1 VRNRYV
7 LAADLGAIVLS
18 LLGAFVLRLDWFFQ
32 RLPEYTAAF
41 DFALGAA
48 LVVKPIVFYAFG
60 LYRRYWRYA
69 GLPDLLVIV
78 LAVSASAAAVA
89 LVIAGGIMAGVVPF
103 FPRSILA
110 LDWLLTLACVGGI
123 RVSIRLLSESFDAR
137 QGISGGGDQPTK
149 RVLIAG
155 AGDAGAMVVREIR
168 RNPQL
173 GMRPIGF
180 LDDQPVKLGK
190 HIYEIP
196 VLGTLA
202 DLETVVE
209 ANRIDQVVVAMP
221 KAGGAIVRTL
231 FDACHRAGVEA
242 RAVPGM
248 FELLEG
254 GVSVSRLREIDI
266 TDLLRRQPIHAAPEA
281 GLYLQGKTV
290 LVTGAGGSIGSELCR
305 QLARAQVGE
314 LILLGHGE
322 NSIFDITNRL
332 RQSHPGVTVHPV
344 IADVRDKA
352 RIEAVFAAWT
362 PSIVFHAA
370 AHKHVPL
377 MEAHPE
383 EAISNNVLGTAV
395 VVGAAIRHDVER
407 FVLIST
413 DKAVAPTSVMGASK
427 RLAERIVAQ
436 AAERHRRMFIA
447 VRFGNV
453 LGSRGSVVPY
463 FQQQIDRGGP
473 ITITHP
479 DMRRFFMTIPEAVH
493 LVVKAG
499 GLASGG
505 ELFVLNMGEPVRIV
519 DLAEDL
525 KRLSG
530 VEAANVAIV
539 YTGLRPGEK
548 LEEQLWE
555 PGSLVEAAADDDEVF
570 TVVEPIQVGD
580 GPAGGLDA
588 AIARLEDAAA
598 RGDALAIHE
607 LLSECLPTFVS
618 SWHQGLPRP
627 RQARPLL

>member
-7 LAADLGAIVLS
+7 LAADLLAVL
-18 LLGAFVLRLDWFFQ
+18 LCLIGAFVLRLDWFFQ
-32 RLPEYTAAF
+32 RQPEYTAAF
-41 DFALGAA
+41 NVA
-48 LVVKPIVFYAFG
+48 LVVGLIVKPIVYYAFG

-69 GLPDLLVIV
+69 GLPDLVVIL
-78 LAVSASAAAVA
+78 LAVSASSTAVA
-89 LVIAGGIMAGVVPF
+89 LFIAVGIMSGLVPF

-110 LDWLLTLACVGGI
+110 LDWLLTLACVGGV
-123 RVSIRLLSESFDAR
+123 RVSIRMMSESFAAR
-137 QGISGGGDQPTK
+137 HGAAFGQQPTK

-173 GMRPIGF
+173 AMRPIGF
-180 LDDQPVKLGK
+180 VDDQRLKQGK
-190 HIYEIP
+190 RIHQIP

-202 DLETVVE
+202 DVERVVE
-209 ANRIDQVVVAMP
+209 AHHIDQVVVAMP
-221 KAGGAIVRTL
+221 TAGGEVVRTL
-231 FDACHRAGVEA
+231 LDACRRAGVEA
-242 RAVPGM
+242 RALPGI

-254 GVSVSRLREIDI
+254 GVSVNRLRQIDI
-266 TDLLRRQPIHAAPEA
+266 TDLLRRQPIQASPEA
-281 GLYLQGKTV
+281 GLYLQGRTV

-322 NSIFDITNRL
+322 NSIFDVTNRL
-332 RQSHPGVTVHPV
+332 RQAYPSLTLHAV
-344 IADVRDKA
+344 IADVRDAA
-352 RIEAVFAAWT
+352 RIDAIFAAHA

-383 EAISNNVLGTAV
+383 EAITNNVQGTSIV
-395 VVGAAIRHDVER
+395 VQAAIRHDVER
-407 FVLIST
+407 FVFIST

-427 RLAERIVAQ
+427 RMAERIVAQ

-453 LGSRGSVVPY
+453 LGSRGSVVPF

-499 GLASGG
+499 GMAKAG

-530 VEAANVAIV
+530 VEANNVAIV

-548 LEEQLWE
+548 LEEHLWE
-555 PGSLVEAAADDDEVF
+555 PGSLVEAAGDDEVF
-570 TVVEPIQVGD
+570 RVVEPIESGD

-588 AIARLEDAAA
+588 AVVRLQEAAA

-618 SWHQGLPRP
+618 SWHQGLSRPRP
-627 RQARPLL
+627 ARPLL

>member
-7 LAADLGAIVLS
+7 LAADLAAIALS

-32 RLPEYTAAF
+32 QQPQYTAAF
-41 DFALGAA
+41 NFAIVASL
-48 LVVKPIVFYAFG
+48 LVKPLVFYGFG

-69 GLPDLLVIV
+69 GLTDLLVIF

-89 LVIAGGIMAGVVPF
+89 LVVAAGVLLGFVPF

-110 LDWLLTLACVGGI
+110 IDWLLTLACVGGI
-123 RVSIRLLSESFDAR
+123 RLSIRLVSESKAAR
-137 QGISGGGDQPTK
+137 PGTGPGGTPPHR

-155 AGDAGAMVVREIR
+155 AGDAGALVVREIR

-173 GMRPIGF
+173 AMRPIGF
-180 LDDQPVKLGK
+180 LDDQRAKMGK
-190 HIYEIP
+190 RIYEVP
-196 VLGTLA
+196 VLGALG
-202 DLETVVE
+202 DLETVV
-209 ANRIDQVVVAMP
+209 AAHQIDEVVVAMP
-221 KAGGAIVRTL
+221 TAGGEVVRSL
-231 FDACHRAGVEA
+231 LDACRRAGVEA
-242 RAVPGM
+242 LAVPGL

-266 TDLLRRQPIHAAPEA
+266 TDLLRRQPIHSSPEA
-281 GLYLQGKTV
+281 GLYLQGRTV
-290 LVTGAGGSIGSELCR
+290 LVTGAGGSIGGELCR
-305 QLARAQVGE
+305 QLARAQVGA
-314 LILLGHGE
+314 LVLVGHGE
-322 NSIFDITNRL
+322 NSIYDVSNRL
-332 RQSHPGVTVHPV
+332 RQSSPGVAVHPV
-344 IADVRDKA
+344 IADVRDA
-352 RIEAVFAAWT
+352 SRIDAIFAAYA
-362 PSIVFHAA
+362 PDIVFHAA

-383 EAISNNVLGTAV
+383 EAITNNVRGTAV
-395 VVGAAIRHDVER
+395 VVDAAIRHDVER

-436 AAERHRRMFIA
+436 AAERHRRPFLA

-453 LGSRGSVVPY
+453 LGSRGSVVPA
-463 FQQQIDRGGP
+463 FKAQIERGGP

-479 DMRRFFMTIPEAVH
+479 DMRRFFMTIPEAVY
-493 LVVKAG
+493 LVIKAG
-499 GLASGG
+499 GLARGG

-530 VEAANVAIV
+530 IGAHEVPIV

-548 LEEQLWE
+548 LEELLWE
-555 PGSLVEAAADDDEVF
+555 PGSLVEAADGGDEVF
-570 TVVEPIQVGD
+570 RVVEPIHTVQP
-580 GPAGGLDA
+580 PAGGLDA
-588 AIARLEDAAA
+588 AVARLDEAAA

-607 LLSECLPTFVS
+607 ILSQCLPTFVS
-618 SWHQGLPRP
+618 SWHEGTPRQRAPRP
-627 RQARPLL
+627 

>member
-7 LAADLGAIVLS
+7 LAADLLAVVMCLV
-18 LLGAFVLRLDWFFQ
+18 GAFVLRLDWFFQ
-32 RLPEYTAAF
+32 RQPEYTAAF
-41 DFALGAA
+41 NFALVAG
-48 LVVKPIVFYAFG
+48 LVVKPIVYYAFG

-69 GLPDLLVIV
+69 GLPDLLVIF
-78 LAVSASAAAVA
+78 LAVSASAALVA
-89 LVIAGGIMAGVVPF
+89 IVIAVGIMGGVVPF

-110 LDWLLTLACVGGI
+110 IDWLLTLACVGGV
-123 RVSIRLLSESFDAR
+123 RLSIRLLSESFGAR
-137 QGISGGGDQPTK
+137 HGTAGGQQPTK

-173 GMRPIGF
+173 AMRPIGF
-180 LDDQPVKLGK
+180 LDDQRAKQGK
-190 HIYEIP
+190 RIYEVP

-202 DLETVVE
+202 DLESMVE
-209 ANRIDQVVVAMP
+209 THHIDQVVVAMP
-221 KAGGAIVRTL
+221 TAGGTVVRAL
-231 FDACHRAGVEA
+231 LDACRRAGVEA
-242 RAVPGM
+242 RALPGI

-266 TDLLRRQPIHAAPEA
+266 ADLLRRQPIQAAPEA

-322 NSIFDITNRL
+322 NSIFDVTNRL
-332 RQSHPGVTVHPV
+332 RQSHPAVVVHPV
-344 IADVRDKA
+344 IADVRDEA
-352 RIEAVFAAWT
+352 RIEAIFETHA
-362 PSIVFHAA
+362 PSVVFHAA

-383 EAISNNVLGTAV
+383 EAITNNVHGTAV
-395 VVGAAIRHDVER
+395 VVAAAIRHEVER

-453 LGSRGSVVPY
+453 LGSRGSVVPF

-499 GLASGG
+499 GLARGG

-530 VEAANVAIV
+530 VEAGSVAIV

-555 PGSLVEAAADDDEVF
+555 PGSLVEAAGDDEVF
-570 TVVEPIQVGD
+570 RVVEPIQADD

-588 AIARLEDAAA
+588 AIVRLEEAAA

-618 SWHQGLPRP
+618 SWHQGPPRP
-627 RQARPLL
+627 RVARPLL

>member
-1 VRNRYV
+1 MRNRYLLV
-7 LAADLGAIVLS
+7 ADLVAVVLC
-18 LLGAFVLRLDWFFQ
+18 LVGAFVLRLDWFFQ
-32 RLPEYTAAF
+32 RQPEYTAAF
-41 DFALGAA
+41 NFALGAG
-48 LVVKPIVFYAFG
+48 LVVKPIVYFGFG

-69 GLPDLLVIV
+69 GLPDLLVIF

-89 LVIAGGIMAGVVPF
+89 LVVAGAIMAGVVPF
-103 FPRSILA
+103 FPRSIFA

-123 RVSIRLLSESFDAR
+123 RLSVRVLSEQFGSRHGAA
-137 QGISGGGDQPTK
+137 IGGQHPTK

-173 GMRPIGF
+173 GMRPMGF
-180 LDDQPVKLGK
+180 LDDQRSKLGK
-190 HIYEIP
+190 RIYEVP

-202 DLETVVE
+202 DLE
-209 ANRIDQVVVAMP
+209 RIVDEHHIEQVVVAMP
-221 KAGGAIVRTL
+221 TAGGEVVRL
-231 FDACHRAGVEA
+231 LLDACQRAGVEA

-266 TDLLRRQPIHAAPEA
+266 TDLLRRQPIQAAPEA
-281 GLYLQGKTV
+281 GIYLQGKTV

-332 RQSHPGVTVHPV
+332 RQSNPGVPVHPV
-344 IADVRDKA
+344 IADVRDEA
-352 RIEAVFAAWT
+352 RIDAVFAAFA

-383 EAISNNVLGTAV
+383 EAITNNVHGTAV
-395 VVGAAIRHDVER
+395 VVGAAVRHEVER
-407 FVLIST
+407 FVLVST

-453 LGSRGSVVPY
+453 LGSRGSVVPF

-499 GLASGG
+499 GLARGG

-530 VEAANVAIV
+530 AEASAVAIV

-555 PGSLVEAAADDDEVF
+555 PGSLVEAAGDDEVF
-570 TVVEPIQVGD
+570 RVVEPIQTGD
-580 GPAGGLDA
+580 GPSGGLDA
-588 AIARLEDAAA
+588 AIVRLEEAAA
-598 RGDALAIHE
+598 RGDGLAIHE

-618 SWHQGLPRP
+618 SWHQGTPRP
-627 RQARPLL
+627 RPARPVL

>member
-1 VRNRYV
+1 MRNRYV
-7 LAADLGAIVLS
+7 LAADLVAVILCLV
-18 LLGAFVLRLDWFFQ
+18 GAFVLRLDWFFQ
-32 RLPEYTAAF
+32 RQPDYTVAF
-41 DFALGAA
+41 NFALAAA
-48 LVVKPIVFYAFG
+48 LVVKPTVYYAFG

-69 GLPDLLVIV
+69 GMPDLLVIF
-78 LAVSASAAAVA
+78 LAVSAGTAAVA
-89 LVIAGGIMAGVVPF
+89 LVVAAGIMSGVVPF

-110 LDWLLTLACVGGI
+110 IDWLLTLACVGGI
-123 RVSIRLLSESFDAR
+123 RLSIRLVSESLGAR
-137 QGISGGGDQPTK
+137 HGAPNGGHLPTK
-149 RVLIAG
+149 RVLVAG

-173 GMRPIGF
+173 AMRPIGF
-180 LDDQPVKLGK
+180 LDDQPSKLGK
-190 HIYEIP
+190 RIYEVP
-196 VLGTLA
+196 VLGPLA
-202 DLETVVE
+202 DLERVVE
-209 ANRIDQVVVAMP
+209 THHVEQVVVAMP
-221 KAGGAIVRTL
+221 TAGGEVVRTL
-231 FDACHRAGVEA
+231 LDACRRAGVEA

-266 TDLLRRQPIHAAPEA
+266 ADLLRRQPIQAAPEA
-281 GLYLQGKTV
+281 GLYLQGRTV

-314 LILLGHGE
+314 LIVLGHGE
-322 NSIFDITNRL
+322 NSIFDVTNRL
-332 RQSHPGVTVHPV
+332 RQSYPALAVHAV
-344 IADVRDKA
+344 IADVRDEQ
-352 RIEAVFAAWT
+352 RIEAIFAAYT

-383 EAISNNVLGTAV
+383 EAITNNVKGTAV
-395 VVGAAIRHDVER
+395 VVDAAIRHDVER

-453 LGSRGSVVPY
+453 LGSRGSVVPF

-479 DMRRFFMTIPEAVH
+479 EMRRFFMTIPEAVH

-499 GLASGG
+499 GLARGG

-530 VEAANVAIV
+530 VEALSVAIV

-555 PGSLVEAAADDDEVF
+555 PGSLVEAAGDDEVF
-570 TVVEPIQVGD
+570 RVVEPIPSSD

-588 AIARLEDAAA
+588 AIARLEQAAS
-598 RGDALAIHE
+598 RGDGLAIHE

-618 SWHQGLPRP
+618 SWHQGVPRP
-627 RQARPLL
+627 RTARPLP

>member
-1 VRNRYV
+1 MRNRYV
-7 LAADLGAIVLS
+7 LVADLVAVVLS

-32 RLPEYTAAF
+32 RQPEYTAAF
-41 DFALGAA
+41 NFALGAG
-48 LVVKPIVFYAFG
+48 LVVKPIVYYAFG

-69 GLPDLLVIV
+69 GLPDLLVIL

-89 LVIAGGIMAGVVPF
+89 LVIAGGIMAGAVPF

-123 RVSIRLLSESFDAR
+123 RLSIRLLSESFGAR
-137 QGISGGGDQPTK
+137 QAIAAAGPQPSK

-155 AGDAGAMVVREIR
+155 AGNAGAMVVREIR

-180 LDDQPVKLGK
+180 LDDQPVKQGK
-190 HIYEIP
+190 RIYEVP

-202 DLETVVE
+202 DLETVVD
-209 ANRIDQVVVAMP
+209 AHRIEQVVVAMP
-221 KAGGAIVRTL
+221 TARGGVVRAL
-231 FDACHRAGVEA
+231 LDACLRAGVEA

-248 FELLEG
+248 FELLDG

-332 RQSHPGVTVHPV
+332 RQSHPGVPVHPV
-344 IADVRDKA
+344 IADVRDEA

-362 PSIVFHAA
+362 PAIVFHAA

-383 EAISNNVLGTAV
+383 EAISNNVRGTAV

-427 RLAERIVAQ
+427 RLAERIVAE

-463 FQQQIDRGGP
+463 FQQQIRSRRADHDHPPRHAPFLHDHPGSRAPGREGRRPCPRRRAVRPQHGRAGPDRRPRRGP
-473 ITITHP
+473 ETAVGSRGRQ
-479 DMRRFFMTIPEAVH
+479 RRDRLHRAAAGREARGA
-493 LVVKAG
+493 VVGAG
-499 GLASGG
+499 QPGRGS
-505 ELFVLNMGEPVRIV
+505 R
-519 DLAEDL
+519 
-525 KRLSG
+525 RRRG
-530 VEAANVAIV
+530 VQGRRA
-539 YTGLRPGEK
+539 GRGRRRPGGR
-548 LEEQLWE
+548 
-555 PGSLVEAAADDDEVF
+555 P
-570 TVVEPIQVGD
+570 
-580 GPAGGLDA
+580 
-588 AIARLEDAAA
+588 R
-598 RGDALAIHE
+598 RGDR
-607 LLSECLPTFVS
+607 P
-618 SWHQGLPRP
+618 PR
-627 RQARPLL
+627 RSRRAR

>member
-7 LAADLGAIVLS
+7 LAADMVAIVLC
-18 LLGAFVLRLDWFFQ
+18 LVGAFVLRLDWFFQ
-32 RLPEYTAAF
+32 RQPEYTAAF
-41 DFALGAA
+41 NFALVASV
-48 LVVKPIVFYAFG
+48 VVKPIVYYAFG

-69 GLPDLLVIV
+69 GLPDLLVIF
-78 LAVSASAAAVA
+78 LAVSASSAAVA
-89 LVIAGGIMAGVVPF
+89 LVVAVAIMGGVVPF
-103 FPRSILA
+103 YPRSIFA
-110 LDWLLTLACVGGI
+110 LDWLLTLACVGGVRLSV
-123 RVSIRLLSESFDAR
+123 RVLSESFGTRHSAP
-137 QGISGGGDQPTK
+137 GNGHQPTK

-155 AGDAGAMVVREIR
+155 AGDAGAMVVREIH
-168 RNPQL
+168 RNRQL
-173 GMRPIGF
+173 GMRPVGF
-180 LDDQPVKLGK
+180 LDDQRAKQGK
-190 HIYEIP
+190 RIYEVP
-196 VLGTLA
+196 VLGMLA
-202 DLETVVE
+202 DLERVVDAHQIE
-209 ANRIDQVVVAMP
+209 QVVIAMP
-221 KAGGAIVRTL
+221 TAGGEVVRTL
-231 FDACHRAGVEA
+231 LDACRRAGVEA
-242 RAVPGM
+242 RALPGI

-254 GVSVSRLREIDI
+254 GVSVSRLRQIDI
-266 TDLLRRQPIHAAPEA
+266 ADLLRRQPIHAAPEA
-281 GLYLQGKTV
+281 GIYLQGKTV

-322 NSIFDITNRL
+322 NSIFDVTNRL
-332 RQSHPGVTVHPV
+332 RQSHPNVTVHPV
-344 IADVRDKA
+344 IADVRDEA
-352 RIEAVFAAWT
+352 RIEAVFAAHT

-383 EAISNNVLGTAV
+383 EAITNNVHGTAV

-407 FVLIST
+407 FVLVST

-427 RLAERIVAQ
+427 RLAERVVAQ

-453 LGSRGSVVPY
+453 LGSRGSVVPF

-499 GLASGG
+499 GLARGG

-530 VEAANVAIV
+530 VEASNVAIV

-555 PGSLVEAAADDDEVF
+555 PGSLVEAAGDDEVF
-570 TVVEPIQVGD
+570 RVVEPIQTGD
-580 GPAGGLDA
+580 GPSGGLDA
-588 AIARLEDAAA
+588 AIIRLEEAAA
-598 RGDALAIHE
+598 RGDGLAIHE

-618 SWHQGLPRP
+618 SWHQGLPR
-627 RQARPLL
+627 QRPTRPVL

>member
-1 VRNRYV
+1 MRNRYV
-7 LAADLGAIVLS
+7 LAADLLAVVLC
-18 LLGAFVLRLDWFFQ
+18 LVGAFVLRLDWFFQ
-32 RLPEYTAAF
+32 RQPEYTAAF
-41 DFALGAA
+41 RFALVAA
-48 LVVKPIVFYAFG
+48 IVVKPIVFYAFG

-69 GLPDLLVIV
+69 GLPDLLVIF

-89 LVIAGGIMAGVVPF
+89 LVVAFGIMGGIVPF

-110 LDWLLTLACVGGI
+110 IDWLLTLACVGGI
-123 RVSIRLLSESFDAR
+123 RLSIRLLSESFGTR
-137 QGISGGGDQPTK
+137 QGTANAGQHPPK
-149 RVLIAG
+149 RVLVAG

-173 GMRPIGF
+173 AMRPIGF
-180 LDDQPVKLGK
+180 LDDQRAKQGK
-190 HIYEIP
+190 RIYEVP
-196 VLGTLA
+196 VLGGLA
-202 DLETVVE
+202 DLESLVE
-209 ANRIDQVVVAMP
+209 THRIDQVVVAMP
-221 KAGGAIVRTL
+221 TAGGEVVRAL
-231 FDACHRAGVEA
+231 LDACRRAGVEA
-242 RAVPGM
+242 RAVPGI

-254 GVSVSRLREIDI
+254 GVSVSRLRDIDI
-266 TDLLRRQPIHAAPEA
+266 TDLLRRQPIQASPEA

-332 RQSHPGVTVHPV
+332 RQSNPGVTVHPV
-344 IADVRDKA
+344 IADVRDDA
-352 RIEAVFAAWT
+352 RIEAVFATYA

-383 EAISNNVLGTAV
+383 EAISNNVHGTAV
-395 VVGAAIRHDVER
+395 VVAAAIRHDVER

-436 AAERHRRMFIA
+436 AAARHRRMFIA

-453 LGSRGSVVPY
+453 LGSRGSVVP
-463 FQQQIDRGGP
+463 FFKQQIDRGGP

-479 DMRRFFMTIPEAVH
+479 DMRRFFMTIPEAVY

-499 GLASGG
+499 GLARGN

-519 DLAEDL
+519 ELAEDL

-530 VEAANVAIV
+530 VEANEVPIV

-555 PGSLVEAAADDDEVF
+555 PGSLVEAAGDDEVF
-570 TVVEPIQVGD
+570 RVVEPIQPVD

-588 AIARLEDAAA
+588 AIARLEAAA
-598 RGDALAIHE
+598 TRGDALAIHE

-618 SWHQGLPRP
+618 SWHQGVPRP
-627 RQARPLL
+627 RATRPLL

>member
-1 VRNRYV
+1 VRSRYV
-7 LAADLGAIVLS
+7 LATDVVAVVVCLV
-18 LLGAFVLRLDWFFQ
+18 GAFVLRLDWFFQ
-32 RLPEYTAAF
+32 RQPDYTTAF
-41 DFALGAA
+41 NFALAAA
-48 LVVKPIVFYAFG
+48 LIVKPIVFYAFG

-69 GLPDLLVIV
+69 GLPDLIVIF
-78 LAVSASAAAVA
+78 LAVSASTAAVA
-89 LVIAGGIMAGVVPF
+89 LVVAAGIMGGIVPF

-110 LDWLLTLACVGGI
+110 IDWLLTLACAGGV
-123 RVSIRLLSESFDAR
+123 RLSIRLLSESFGSR
-137 QGISGGGDQPTK
+137 HGTPGGQHPTK

-155 AGDAGAMVVREIR
+155 AGDAGAIVVREIR

-173 GMRPIGF
+173 AMRPIGF
-180 LDDQPVKLGK
+180 LDDQKAKLGK
-190 HIYEIP
+190 RIYQVP
-196 VLGTLA
+196 VLGALA

-209 ANRIDQVVVAMP
+209 AHHIDQVVVAMP
-221 KAGGAIVRTL
+221 TAGGEVVRAL
-231 FDACHRAGVEA
+231 LDACRRAGVEA
-242 RAVPGM
+242 RALPGI

-254 GVSVSRLREIDI
+254 GVSVSRLRQIDI
-266 TDLLRRQPIHAAPEA
+266 ADLLRRQPIQAAPEA
-281 GLYLQGKTV
+281 GLYLQGRTV

-332 RQSHPGVTVHPV
+332 RQSHPGLAVHPV
-344 IADVRDKA
+344 IADIRDEA
-352 RIEAVFAAWT
+352 RIDAIFAAHM
-362 PSIVFHAA
+362 PSVVFHAA

-383 EAISNNVLGTAV
+383 EAITNNVLGTSV
-395 VVGAAIRHDVER
+395 VVAAAIRHDAER

-413 DKAVAPTSVMGASK
+413 DKAVAPSSVMGASK
-427 RLAERIVAQ
+427 RMAERIVAQ

-453 LGSRGSVVPY
+453 LGSRGSVVPF

-499 GLASGG
+499 GLARGS

-530 VEAANVAIV
+530 VEASNVAIV

-555 PGSLVEAAADDDEVF
+555 PGSLVEAAGDDEVF
-570 TVVEPIQVGD
+570 RVVEPIQAGD

-588 AIARLEDAAA
+588 AIARLQDAAA
-598 RGDALAIHE
+598 RGDGLAIHE

-618 SWHQGLPRP
+618 SWHQGVPRP
-627 RQARPLL
+627 RPVPLL

>member
-7 LAADLGAIVLS
+7 LAADLVAVVLA

-32 RLPEYTAAF
+32 RQPEYTAAF
-41 DFALGAA
+41 NFALGAA
-48 LVVKPIVFYAFG
+48 LIVKPIVYYLFG

-69 GLPDLLVIV
+69 GLPDLLVIL

-89 LVIAGGIMAGVVPF
+89 LIIAGGIMAGVVPS

-123 RVSIRLLSESFDAR
+123 RVSIRLLSESFATR
-137 QGISGGGDQPTK
+137 QGIAAAGPQASK

-180 LDDQPVKLGK
+180 LDDQRVKQGK
-190 HIYEIP
+190 RIYEVP

-202 DLETVVE
+202 DLETVVD
-209 ANRIDQVVVAMP
+209 AHRIEQVVVAMP
-221 KAGGAIVRTL
+221 TAGGQVVRTL
-231 FDACHRAGVEA
+231 LDACHRAGVEA

-266 TDLLRRQPIHAAPEA
+266 TDLLRRQPINAAPEA

-332 RQSHPGVTVHPV
+332 RQSNPGVTVHPV
-344 IADVRDKA
+344 IADVRDEA
-352 RIEAVFAAWT
+352 RIEAVFAAWL

-383 EAISNNVLGTAV
+383 EAISNNVRGTAV
-395 VVGAAIRHDVER
+395 VVDAAIRHDVER

-499 GLASGG
+499 GLARGG

-530 VEAANVAIV
+530 VEAGSVAIV

-555 PGSLVEAAADDDEVF
+555 AGSLVEAAGDDEVF
-570 TVVEPIQVGD
+570 RVVEPIQAGD

-588 AIARLEDAAA
+588 AIARLEEAVA

-618 SWHQGLPRP
+618 SWHQGPPRP
-627 RQARPLL
+627 RPARPVL

>member
-1 VRNRYV
+1 MRNRYV
-7 LAADLGAIVLS
+7 LVADLVAVVLS

-32 RLPEYTAAF
+32 RQPEYTAAF
-41 DFALGAA
+41 NFALGAG
-48 LVVKPIVFYAFG
+48 LVVKPIVYYAFG

-69 GLPDLLVIV
+69 GLPDLLVIL

-123 RVSIRLLSESFDAR
+123 RLSIRLLSESFGAR
-137 QGISGGGDQPTK
+137 QAIAAAGPQPSK

-155 AGDAGAMVVREIR
+155 AGNAGTMVVREIR

-180 LDDQPVKLGK
+180 LDDQRLKQGK
-190 HIYEIP
+190 HIYEVP

-202 DLETVVE
+202 DLETVVD
-209 ANRIDQVVVAMP
+209 AHRIEQVVVAMP
-221 KAGGAIVRTL
+221 AARGGVVRAL
-231 FDACHRAGVEA
+231 LDACHRAGVEA

-248 FELLEG
+248 FELLDG

-266 TDLLRRQPIHAAPEA
+266 TDLLRRQPIYAAPEA

-332 RQSHPGVTVHPV
+332 RQSHPGVPVHPV
-344 IADVRDKA
+344 IADVRDEA

-362 PSIVFHAA
+362 PAIVFHAA

-383 EAISNNVLGTAV
+383 EAISNNVRGTAV
-395 VVGAAIRHDVER
+395 VVDAAVRHDVER

-427 RLAERIVAQ
+427 RLAERIVAE

-499 GLASGG
+499 GLARGC

-530 VEAANVAIV
+530 AEAGSVAIV

-555 PGSLVEAAADDDEVF
+555 PGSLVEAAGDDEVF
-570 TVVEPIQVGD
+570 RVVEPVAAGD
-580 GPAGGLDA
+580 GPADGLDA
-588 AIARLEDAAA
+588 AIARLDKAAE

-607 LLSECLPTFVS
+607 ILSECLPTFVS
-618 SWHQGLPRP
+618 SWHQGLPRQ
-627 RQARPLL
+627 RAARPQL